1 MQSVAEN
8 GVLMVTA
15 TDMAVLCGNCAE
27 ACFSKYG
34 SYALHKEFCHE
45 QVRAEMQLR
54 RSLFF
59 HVWQLRAAQ
68 GALP

>member
-1 MQSVAEN
+1 MSRC
-8 GVLMVTA
+8 VLT
-15 TDMAVLCGNCAE
+15 CNCAE
-27 ACFSKYG
+27 ACFFTCG
-34 SYALHKEFCHE
+34 SCALHKELCHE
-45 QVRAEMQLR
+45 QVRADMQLR